1 MRWEYY
7 QFQQPIRGQTWGQVI
22 SLDKWEASLPRIAGW
37 EELFCQGIAISEVFT
52 KLLLQLRG
60 HCLDS
65 RGGCVH
71 HDRGQKCQHQGDTQQ
86 TGHPAVTRGRC
97 PHVEPE
103 IYPNNW
109 LLAID
114 SHIWA
119 QTVLRRK
126 PLILFEKLWRSGSGN
141 VWIIFLQV
149 WDFFFS
155 NIHIHNLSFTIPPRK
170 KWQQNGHITSRD
182 ARSDVA
188 DILLGNVLTIWQNF
202 WKVETD
208 ENLQTFCELD
218 NWNFCYKE
226 IYLTLKGKD
235 KHLVVSKSTSILR
248 FKWRE
253 DGKHGDMRQSCVL
266 WDISRRTVYN
276 IPRHS
281 DLGVSHYPRSLR
293 SPDKI

>member
-1 MRWEYY
+1 MRWEYH

-22 SLDKWEASLPRIAGW
+22 SLDKWEASLPRIAGR

-65 RGGCVH
+65 RGGRAD
-71 HDRGQKCQHQGDTQQ
+71 HDRGQGQHQGPTQHP
-86 TGHPAVTRGRC
+86 GHPAVTRGRW
-97 PHVEPE
+97 PHVQPE
-103 IYPNNW
+103 IHSNNW

-141 VWIIFLQV
+141 VRIIFLQV

-170 KWQQNGHITSRD
+170 KWQ
-182 ARSDVA
+182 
-188 DILLGNVLTIWQNF
+188 
-202 WKVETD
+202 
-208 ENLQTFCELD
+208 
-218 NWNFCYKE
+218 
-226 IYLTLKGKD
+226 
-235 KHLVVSKSTSILR
+235 
-248 FKWRE
+248 
-253 DGKHGDMRQSCVL
+253 
-266 WDISRRTVYN
+266 
-276 IPRHS
+276 
-281 DLGVSHYPRSLR
+281 
-293 SPDKI
+293 